1 MINHLQVPLSSTTNL
16 RAHLLGHGINC
27 EATPSGRVSQAIK
40 TATMQWY
47 AALIVASGPEKEE
60 NEEEVEEEVK
70 MEEAEAEEEEVEV
83 KVEEV

>member
-27 EATPSGRVSQAIK
+27 EVTPSGRVSQAIK

-47 AALIVASGPEKEE
+47 AALIVASGPENEE
-60 NEEEVEEEVK
+60 NEEE
-70 MEEAEAEEEEVEV
+70 EEEEVEV
-83 KVEEV
+83 KVEEEEEEV